1 MKRAW
6 RDRLAAAGAAFVC
19 IAVAGQAAAHEA
31 HEEGSATTQAAACK
45 LALALARADASGGRV
60 TRSHCECLEER
71 DNPQAPWSCTGF
83 VSYQ

>member
-6 RDRLAAAGAAFVC
+6 RDGLTAVGIAFVC
-19 IAVAGQAAAHEA
+19 IAAAGLAAAHEA

-45 LALALARADASGGRV
+45 LALALARADAAGGRV

-71 DNPQAPWSCTGF
+71 ANAQAPWSCTGF